1 MVIYAFNIT
10 AVTEEY
16 TYEVEDLPPSNEMEL
31 ISKRIVNPVVAKRV
45 KYIPPVI
52 DSILLVDDD
61 PIDTMIQKVEK
72 IIEVTDTV
80 GDTIVSDANI
90 ADIRPP
96 APPPP
101 PLPPEPTLPD
111 LPLVIAEE
119 MPRFPACET
128 ADISKDEKE
137 SCAKKALMSY
147 VYKHVKYP
155 NVARQN
161 GIEGTVVVQFVVDQD
176 GSITAVDVKRD
187 IGGGCGQE
195 VQRLLTD
202 MEGNVGPWV
211 PGRQQ
216 GRKVKV
222 LFTLPVK
229 FALHN

>member
-1 MVIYAFNIT
+1 
-10 AVTEEY
+10 
-16 TYEVEDLPPSNEMEL
+16 
-31 ISKRIVNPVVAKRV
+31 
-45 KYIPPVI
+45 
-52 DSILLVDDD
+52 
-61 PIDTMIQKVEK
+61 
-72 IIEVTDTV
+72 
-80 GDTIVSDANI
+80 
-90 ADIRPP
+90 
-96 APPPP
+96 
-101 PLPPEPTLPD
+101 
-111 LPLVIAEE
+111 
-119 MPRFPACET
+119 
-128 ADISKDEKE
+128 
-137 SCAKKALMSY
+137 MSY